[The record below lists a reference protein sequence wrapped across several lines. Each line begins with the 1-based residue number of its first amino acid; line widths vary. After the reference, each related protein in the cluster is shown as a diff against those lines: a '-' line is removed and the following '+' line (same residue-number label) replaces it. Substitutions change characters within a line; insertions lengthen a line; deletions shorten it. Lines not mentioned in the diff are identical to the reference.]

1 MDQSQ
6 ILLGRE
12 SVFLHMTTIEEH
24 EHPRRHGRHFLV
36 VAGALIGLGAG
47 LIAGHPLP
55 GILIGL
61 GLGFIAQ
68 GFLKPVEGTAPDS
81 AAPSCSHGSRWISV
95 VIGLF
100 IIIVG
105 FAIIWA
111 PRNFWPYIIGIF
123 LIVLGIMVAAKRLGK
138 GR

>member
-1 MDQSQ
+1 
-6 ILLGRE
+6 
-12 SVFLHMTTIEEH
+12 MTTIEEH
-24 EHPRRHGRHFLV
+24 VHTRRHGRHFLI

-47 LIAGHPLP
+47 LIAGHPVP

-81 AAPSCSHGSRWISV
+81 AVPCCSHGSRWIPV

-100 IIIVG
+100 MIIVG
-105 FAIIWA
+105 VAIIWA

-123 LIVLGIMVAAKRLGK
+123 LIVLGIMVAVKSIGK
-138 GR
+138 SS

>member
-1 MDQSQ
+1 M
-6 ILLGRE
+6 
-12 SVFLHMTTIEEH
+12 IEEH
-24 EHPRRHGRHFLV
+24 EHSRRHGRNFLV

-68 GFLKPVEGTAPDS
+68 GFLKPVQEKAPDS
-81 AAPSCSHGSRWISV
+81 AAPCCSHGSRWNSV

-100 IIIVG
+100 MIIVG
-105 FAIIWA
+105 VAIIWA
-111 PRNFWPYIIGIF
+111 PRDLWPYIVGIF
-123 LIVLGIMVAAKRLGK
+123 LIVLGIMFAAKSWWKTG
-138 GR
+138 